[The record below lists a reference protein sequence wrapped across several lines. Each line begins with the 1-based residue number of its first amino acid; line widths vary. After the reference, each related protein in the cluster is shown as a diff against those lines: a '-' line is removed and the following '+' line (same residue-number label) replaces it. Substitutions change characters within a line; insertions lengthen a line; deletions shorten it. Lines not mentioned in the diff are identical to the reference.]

1 MENES
6 TNAVT
11 QEPNTEVQ
19 DTHDDTNSTAETS
32 TQSVDTANMTEQT
45 TGAPDKYDFTSLLS
59 EGETIDETS
68 AEAFGEVLRNLGVS
82 QEGAEQIAKFGMGYL
97 QSMGDALL
105 NHIDG
110 LQEAQA
116 ETWKQETVKEL
127 GSNFDTTI
135 AKAGAGIEYLEKDI
149 PNLREVLMMNGIG
162 NNVALVKVFA
172 TIGDLVAEDTGR
184 LSGQGS
190 GSGVNFYDNTNFDVY
205 RMK

>member
-116 ETWKQETVKEL
+116 ETWKQETVKAL
-127 GSNFDTTI
+127 RSNFDTTI
-135 AKAGAGIEYLEKDI
+135 AKAGAAIEYLEKDI

-184 LSGQGS
+184 LSGQ
-190 GSGVNFYDNTNFDVY
+190 
-205 RMK
+205 

>member
-1 MENES
+1 MDNES
-6 TNAVT
+6 TNTVT

-19 DTHDDTNSTAETS
+19 DTHDNTNSITDTS
-32 TQSVDTANMTEQT
+32 THSADTANTTEQT
-45 TGAPDKYDFTSLLS
+45 TGAPDRYDFTSLLG
-59 EGETIDETS
+59 EGESIDEQN
-68 AEAFGEVLRNLGVS
+68 AEAFGEILRNIGVS

-97 QSMGDALL
+97 QTMGDALL

-116 ETWKQETVKEL
+116 ESWKEETVKEL

-162 NNVALVKVFA
+162 NNVALVKAFA
-172 TIGDLVAEDTGR
+172 MIGDLVAEDTGR

>member
-1 MENES
+1 MDNES
-6 TNAVT
+6 TNTVT

-19 DTHDDTNSTAETS
+19 DTHDNTNSITDTS
-32 TQSVDTANMTEQT
+32 THSSDTANTTEQT
-45 TGAPDKYDFTSLLS
+45 TGAPDRYDFTSLLG
-59 EGETIDETS
+59 EGESIDEQN
-68 AEAFGEVLRNLGVS
+68 AEAFGEILRNIGVS

-97 QSMGDALL
+97 QTMGDALL

-116 ETWKQETVKEL
+116 ESWKEETVKEL

-149 PNLREVLMMNGIG
+149 PNLREVLMVNGIG
-162 NNVALVKVFA
+162 NNVALVKAFA
-172 TIGDLVAEDTGR
+172 MIGDLVAEDTGR

>member
-1 MENES
+1 MDNES
-6 TNAVT
+6 TNTVT

-19 DTHDDTNSTAETS
+19 DTHDNTNSTTDTS
-32 TQSVDTANMTEQT
+32 THSADTANTTEQT
-45 TGAPDKYDFTSLLS
+45 TGAPDRYDFTSLLG
-59 EGETIDETS
+59 EGESIDEQN
-68 AEAFGEVLRNLGVS
+68 AEAFGEILRNIGVS

-97 QSMGDALL
+97 QTMGDALL

-110 LQEAQA
+110 LQEAQS
-116 ETWKQETVKEL
+116 ETWKEETVKEL

-162 NNVALVKVFA
+162 NNVALVKAFA

>member
-19 DTHDDTNSTAETS
+19 DTHDNTNSTTDTS
-32 TQSVDTANMTEQT
+32 TQSTDTSNPVEPQGGVPET
-45 TGAPDKYDFTSLLS
+45 YDFTSLLS
-59 EGETIDETS
+59 DGESIDEQS
-68 AEAFGEVLRNLGVS
+68 AKAFSEVLRNSGVS

-97 QSMGDALL
+97 QTMGDALL

-116 ETWKQETVKEL
+116 ETWKEETVKEL

-149 PNLREVLMMNGIG
+149 PNLREVLMVNGIG
-162 NNVALVKVFA
+162 NNVALVKAFA